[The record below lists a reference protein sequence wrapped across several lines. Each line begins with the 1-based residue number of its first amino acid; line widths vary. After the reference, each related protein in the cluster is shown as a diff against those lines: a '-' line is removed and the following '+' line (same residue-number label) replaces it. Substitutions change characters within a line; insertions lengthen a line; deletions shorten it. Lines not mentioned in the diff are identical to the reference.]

1 MVKKREMGRGGG
13 VCAGKEREEKEMIRT
28 RDPENVSAYPGNR
41 EYNTIQNNYFSYS
54 VSFSFFVR
62 KIVSQSDFRYIGEL
76 CVELDVDRAAKQG
89 LSKVSLLDRF
99 FFFFM
104 VNNEIHFQY

>member
-13 VCAGKEREEKEMIRT
+13 VCAGKEREEKETIRT

-99 FFFFM
+99 FFFLYG
-104 VNNEIHFQY
+104 E